1 MFLSQM
7 VEDEDKYL
15 SEEFLAGE
23 DIDYGNSTDIVAED
37 DPYEDIEDDV
47 ESEDSPDLDVY
58 PNGTVVKFKCS
69 QTRGGKFASWQIRSA
84 VM

>member
-15 SEEFLAGE
+15 SEEFLAGG
-23 DIDYGNSTDIVAED
+23 DIDYGNSTDIVAVD

-58 PNGTVVKFKCS
+58 PNGTLVKFKCS